1 VSSALSR
8 QTLLAASFVTI
19 ATNVGGRAFGYAR
32 EAMIA
37 GYFGTSSTLEIFILA
52 FTLPEL
58 ITFIAFA
65 AIPFALIPTLRKSR
79 GGGETGEEAIFW
91 SSLICFAALFAVLA
105 LGLHLCRGLVLSTL
119 APTLNA
125 EQERIGEHLLSIV
138 APFVFFRGME
148 AFFRSWLFEKKHF
161 IIPSISNIGVNVIL
175 LFSLIWMYDRFQIDS
190 LAYGWVMASAAM
202 ALFNGYYAFKVVR
215 PSAFTK
221 PRGALIR
228 SLLTFTLSISII
240 ECIALIYPVVDRYLA
255 EAFLGEG
262 AVAALRYATFLIHIP
277 TGMFVVAFTQASF
290 PWISDLTA
298 PAEREKLNQLYSQ
311 SLRMIVFFMGFVAL
325 GIALFPTELI
335 RVSFQR
341 GAFDSHS
348 LALTVGPL
356 FQLALGVLFYSI
368 YVFQIKFYYARRTL
382 LRLGVIL
389 SVMLIIK
396 VVVSLLLVKS
406 MEQQGLALATSVAW
420 LAGAVM
426 MTYDLGRT
434 LQISWIALFFPSAFK
449 TACSLAVVGAGW
461 MYVKQVWPGYATGS
475 LWLVMAKMVVV
486 AAAGGILYLS
496 VAYLSRIKEL
506 DRLWDIC
513 RRLVRSNG

>member
-1 VSSALSR
+1 
-8 QTLLAASFVTI
+8 
-19 ATNVGGRAFGYAR
+19 
-32 EAMIA
+32 
-37 GYFGTSSTLEIFILA
+37 
-52 FTLPEL
+52 
-58 ITFIAFA
+58 
-65 AIPFALIPTLRKSR
+65 
-79 GGGETGEEAIFW
+79 
-91 SSLICFAALFAVLA
+91 
-105 LGLHLCRGLVLSTL
+105 
-119 APTLNA
+119 
-125 EQERIGEHLLSIV
+125 
-138 APFVFFRGME
+138 
-148 AFFRSWLFEKKHF
+148 
-161 IIPSISNIGVNVIL
+161 
-175 LFSLIWMYDRFQIDS
+175 MYDRFQIDS

-215 PSAFTK
+215 PSAFTR
-221 PRGALIR
+221 PRGVLIR
-228 SLLTFTLSISII
+228 SLLTFTLSISVI

-298 PAEREKLNQLYSQ
+298 PSEREKLNQLYAQ
-311 SLRMIVFFMGFVAL
+311 SIRMIVFVMGFVAL

-389 SVMLIIK
+389 AIMLVIK
-396 VVVSLLLVKS
+396 IVVSLLLVKS

-420 LAGAVM
+420 LSGAIM
-426 MTYDLGRT
+426 MTYDLGRELRLPWT
-434 LQISWIALFFPSAFK
+434 TLFFPSAFK
-449 TACSLAVVGAGW
+449 TACSLAVVAAGW
-461 MYVKQVWPGYATGS
+461 LYLKQAWPGHAAGS
-475 LWLVMAKMVVV
+475 LWIVMAKMVAVI
-486 AAAGGILYLS
+486 AIGGILYLG
-496 VAYLSRIKEL
+496 VARLSRIKEL

>member
-19 ATNVGGRAFGYAR
+19 ATNIGGRAFGYAR

-37 GYFGTSSTLEIFILA
+37 GYFGTGSTLEIFILA

-79 GGGETGEEAIFW
+79 SDGKTGEEAVFW
-91 SSLICFAALFAVLA
+91 SSLLCFGALFAVLA
-105 LGLHLCRGLVLSTL
+105 IGLHVFRGQVLTVL
-119 APTLNA
+119 ASALNPD
-125 EQERIGEHLLSIV
+125 QRVIGEHLLSIV

-161 IIPSISNIGVNVIL
+161 IIPSISNIIVNLIL
-175 LFSLIWMYDRFQIDS
+175 LLSLVWMYDRFRIDA

-202 ALFNGYYAFKVVR
+202 ALFNGYYALKVVR
-215 PSAFTK
+215 PSFFTW
-221 PRGALIR
+221 PRGALVR
-228 SLLTFTLSISII
+228 SLLTFTLSISVI

-255 EAFLGEG
+255 ERFLGEG

-298 PAEREKLNQLYSQ
+298 PAEREQLNNLYAQ
-311 SLRMIVFFMGFVAL
+311 SLRMIVFVMGFVAV
-325 GIALFPTELI
+325 GIAVFPSELI
-335 RVSFQR
+335 KVSFER

-348 LALTVGPL
+348 LALTTGPL

-389 SVMLIIK
+389 SVML
-396 VVVSLLLVKS
+396 LVKVMVS
-406 MEQQGLALATSVAW
+406 VILIQPMAQEGLALATSIAW
-420 LAGAVM
+420 LSGAFM
-426 MTYDLGRT
+426 MTYDLGREMRHSR
-434 LQISWIALFFPSAFK
+434 IGLFFPSAFK
-449 TACSLAVVGAGW
+449 AGVALAVVGLFW
-461 MYVKQVWPGYATGS
+461 WSLKRFWPECAAGS
-475 LWLVMAKMVVV
+475 LWIVMGKMIVL
-486 AAAGGILYLS
+486 ALLGGGIYLGM
-496 VAYLSRIKEL
+496 AYLLKVQEL
-506 DRLWDIC
+506 VRMWEIG
-513 RRLVRSNG
+513 RRLVRSKS